1 MQLFVCINDNEFGYA
16 HSDQIE
22 SRPAE
27 VEFHFPRQP
36 RQDPR
41 CNSPNDQAQVQQS
54 AECSEPM
61 QIKI

>member
-1 MQLFVCINDNEFGYA
+1 MQIFVHIYDNEFGYA
-16 HSDQIE
+16 HSDQKE
-22 SRPAE
+22 SKRAE

-61 QIKI
+61 QIEI